1 MRSPFRRFLRH
12 IWSDT
17 EGASALEFAIVAPIF
32 FMLVFG
38 ILVYGYYFASISML
52 NHIAYESARATITG
66 LSDDERNTLALARAD
81 ELISGLGGFV
91 DKNAVEVDAASD
103 GDGIYAVTVHYR
115 FDALGLIGASS
126 LLALPPMEQTIRV
139 EMSHGGY

>member
-1 MRSPFRRFLRH
+1 MRFPLRRLLRRT
-12 IWSDT
+12 WSDT
-17 EGASALEFAIVAPIF
+17 EGASALEFAIVAPVF

-52 NHIAYESARATITG
+52 NHIAYEAARATVTG
-66 LSDDERNTLALARAD
+66 LSDDERNTLAHARAD
-81 ELISGLGGFV
+81 ELISGLGGFI
-91 DKNAVEVDAASD
+91 DADAVEVDAAND
-103 GDGIYAVTVHYR
+103 GEGIYAVTVHYR

-126 LLALPPMEQTIRV
+126 LLPLPPMEQTIRV